1 MSRSLNTQDINFIKT
16 LLENNPKKI
25 ERIIVKRESKD
36 SRILNII
43 SLAEKNSIAITFYKT
58 KRFEAY
64 FYPRE
69 MEDINFL
76 EKILTPKWNMM
87 ILNIYVK
94 HPIYILPKE

>member
-16 LLENNPKKI
+16 LLENDPKKI

-43 SLAEKNSIAITFYKT
+43 SLAKKNSTVITFDKT

-64 FYPRE
+64 F
-69 MEDINFL
+69 
-76 EKILTPKWNMM
+76 
-87 ILNIYVK
+87 
-94 HPIYILPKE
+94 

>member
-43 SLAEKNSIAITFYKT
+43 SLTEKNSIAITFDKT

-76 EKILTPKWNMM
+76 EN
-87 ILNIYVK
+87 NIFT
-94 HPIYILPKE
+94 